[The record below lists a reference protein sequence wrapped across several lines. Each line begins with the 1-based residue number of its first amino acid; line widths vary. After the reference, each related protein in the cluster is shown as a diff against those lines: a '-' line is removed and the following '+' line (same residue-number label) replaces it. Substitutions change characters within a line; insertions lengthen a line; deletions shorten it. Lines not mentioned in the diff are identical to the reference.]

1 MESSMIRFPIPVLAA
16 LACCATSSPIAPDGF
31 SAEVPREFRYKNTI
45 DVGDVQE
52 LQMLISMS
60 KFMNLAAAGE
70 KAITLRIDSFGG
82 GIFLGNRWV
91 KALEDVKKRNG
102 IVVTCIVDGAAY
114 SMGAVIL
121 ESPLCDVRL
130 ATTRSTILF
139 HNGSSG
145 AKGTA
150 EDLREAAAFLDAIN
164 VAMALTCS
172 ERIGMT
178 LADYKAKIAH
188 ADWMMAAPEA
198 ESAGVIDGIAHPSE
212 IAPPA

>member
-1 MESSMIRFPIPVLAA
+1 MIRFPIPFFAVSL
-16 LACCATSSPIAPDGF
+16 LCCATPSTLAPADL
-31 SAEVPREFRYKNTI
+31 SASVPRFRYGNTI

-52 LQMLISMS
+52 LPMMLAGV
-60 KFMNLAAAGE
+60 KFFELAAAGE

-82 GIFLGNRWV
+82 SIFLGSRWI

-102 IVVTCIVDGAAY
+102 IAVTCIVDGAAY

-121 ESPLCDVRL
+121 ESSLCDVRL

-150 EDLREAAAFLDAIN
+150 EDLKEAAAFLEAVN

-172 ERIGMT
+172 QRIGMT
-178 LADYKAKIAH
+178 LEAYRARIAH
-188 ADWMMAAPEA
+188 TDWMMATPEA
-198 ESAGVIDGIAHPSE
+198 TAAGVIDGVVSPSE